1 MIILHLSYTM
11 AVSFIGGGNQSTLRK
26 APTCHKSLTNFI
38 TYNFD
43 AVFFS
48 LNWLNREVIVLC
60 GRISSVSYRYRV
72 KSTEKGQ
79 QAEFLNLNI
88 FILHP
93 ILNMH
98 I

>member
-1 MIILHLSYTM
+1 MQNDHQEILGFYLKK
-11 AVSFIGGGNQSTLRK
+11 TLILK
-26 APTCHKSLTNFI
+26 FCIFEKYIDF
-38 TYNFD
+38 YFKFNFD
-43 AVFFS
+43 AVFFLWIDWTERLS
-48 LNWLNREVIVLC
+48 YYVDEFHL
-60 GRISSVSYRYRV
+60 SYRYRV